1 MDILVAFTTTLLT
14 IAILSN
20 LKLAKTS
27 IQLMLVGIEMTI
39 IGAVYIYISL
49 ASQTKL
55 NRKALYSTFLFL

>member
-39 IGAVYIYISL
+39 IGAVYISISAL
-49 ASQTKL
+49 PHRL
-55 NRKALYSTFLFL
+55 N